1 MFSRYSRWDGSQQP
15 FGLDADEL
23 MEAMSDDL
31 LDDGDLWRA
40 LQRMLRR
47 GAENQQGDRMQGLR
61 DLMEQLRNQRRE
73 NLDRYD
79 MSSVLEDLKER
90 LENILKTEREGIEKR
105 IQDGREKVNAS
116 KQPQQGQDQ
125 PSGQQQQGGQQ
136 QGGQQQS
143 REQGGQDQQG
153 GQQQGASPGELDALQ
168 KMLERMANQKRQQ
181 LDQLP
186 DDMPGQIRGL
196 QEYDFMD
203 PDARQQFQEL
213 LEMLQQQMMQ
223 STFQGMQQAI
233 QNTSPEAMQ
242 GMKQMLSDLNQMLRQ
257 AAEGGNP
264 DFDGFM
270 QQWGELFPGAENLD
284 QLVEQLQRQMAQMQS
299 LMDSMSPSQR
309 RQLQDMMNAAMQ
321 DPDLRRELAELSM
334 NLEEL
339 SPMGDMRQRYSFR
352 GDEPMSLQE
361 AMKLMD
367 DLQQLDR
374 VERQLQEAEYNAD
387 LDGVD
392 ADELR
397 RLLGDD
403 AAQTLEQLKQL
414 RKLLEDA
421 GYIEKKGDHFE
432 LTPRAIRKIGQ
443 KALRDIFAQLK
454 RDRIGRHETDHR
466 GTGGDRTDDTK
477 PYEFGDPFLLD
488 LKGTVMNAVERQG
501 PGSPVRLQPA
511 DFEVYRTELNT
522 QSSTVLMIDMSRS
535 MILRGCFRAAKRVAM
550 ALSSLM
556 KSQFPR
562 DNLYIIGFSQ
572 MAHEIKPEDLPTLAC
587 NELAYGTNMQHAF
600 MLARDLLARHKGANR
615 QIIMITDGEPTAHLE
630 HGRAEFQYPPM
641 RRTIDLTLLEVQRCT
656 RERIT
661 INTFM
666 LERTPYLQQF
676 VEVMTTINN
685 GRAFYTTPEELGE
698 YILVDFV
705 NRRRRRTRRSAS

>member
-1 MFSRYSRWDGSQQP
+1 MFTRYSRWDGSQEP

-31 LDDGDLWRA
+31 LDNGDLWRA
-40 LQRMLRR
+40 LQRMFRR

-61 DLMEQLRNQRRE
+61 DLMEQLRNRRRE

-79 MSSVLEDLKER
+79 MSSVLDDLRER
-90 LENILKTEREGIEKR
+90 LENVLKTEREGIER
-105 IQDGREKVNAS
+105 RVQEGREKVTAS
-116 KQPQQGQDQ
+116 QQQQ
-125 PSGQQQQGGQQ
+125 QSGQQQPGQQESGQQ
-136 QGGQQQS
+136 QDGS
-143 REQGGQDQQG
+143 PDQQAG
-153 GQQQGASPGELDALQ
+153 FQ
-168 KMLERMANQKRQQ
+168 KMLERMAQQKRQQ

-213 LEMLQQQMMQ
+213 LDMLKQQMMQ

-233 QNTSPEAMQ
+233 QNTSPQAMQ

-264 DFDGFM
+264 DFDRFM
-270 QQWGELFPGAENLD
+270 QQWGELFPGAESLEQLVD
-284 QLVEQLQRQMAQMQS
+284 QLQQQMAQMQS
-299 LMDSMSPSQR
+299 LLDSMSPQQR
-309 RQLQDMMNAAMQ
+309 RQLQDMMNAALQ
-321 DPDLRRELAELSM
+321 DPELRRELAELAM

-339 SPMGDMRQRYSFR
+339 APMGDMRQRYSFR
-352 GDEPMSLQE
+352 GDEPLSLQE

-374 VERQLQEAEYNAD
+374 VERQLQEAEHSAD
-387 LDGVD
+387 LDSVD

-397 RLLGDD
+397 RLLGDE
-403 AAQTLEQLKQL
+403 AAQALEQLKQL

-421 GYIEKKGDHFE
+421 GYIEKKGDRYE

-454 RDRIGRHETDHR
+454 KDRIGRHETDHR

-477 PYEFGDPFLLD
+477 QYEFGDPFLLD

-550 ALSSLM
+550 ALNSLM
-556 KSQFPR
+556 KAQYPR
-562 DNLYIIGFSQ
+562 DNLYIVGFSLL
-572 MAHEIKPEDLPTLAC
+572 AREVSPESIPTLTC
-587 NELAYGTNMQHAF
+587 NEWEYGTNMQHAF
-600 MLARDLLARHKGANR
+600 MLARDLLARHKGSNR

-630 HGRAEFQYPPM
+630 YGRPEFSYPPTT
-641 RRTIDLTLLEVQRCT
+641 RTITQTLLEVQRCT

-666 LERTPYLQQF
+666 LERTPYLLSF
-676 VEVMTTINN
+676 VDQMTKINN
-685 GRAFYTTPEELGE
+685 GRAFFSSPERLGE

-705 NRRRRRTRRSAS
+705 NRKRRTRRSAS